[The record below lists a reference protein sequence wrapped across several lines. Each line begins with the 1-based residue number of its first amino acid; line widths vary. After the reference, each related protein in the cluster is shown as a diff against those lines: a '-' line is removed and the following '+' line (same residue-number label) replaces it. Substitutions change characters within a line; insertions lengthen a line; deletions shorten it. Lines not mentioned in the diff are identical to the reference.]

1 MNSVYSSGIMVL
13 ELNNFASGLYREM
26 ALELLQDEFIML
38 YIYFI
43 FFGAKIT
50 SVSHAIRNHCS
61 WIHDICAALPVF

>member
-13 ELNNFASGLYREM
+13 ELNNFVSGLYREM

-43 FFGAKIT
+43 FF
-50 SVSHAIRNHCS
+50 
-61 WIHDICAALPVF
+61 

>member
-13 ELNNFASGLYREM
+13 ELNNFASSLYREM

-43 FFGAKIT
+43 FF
-50 SVSHAIRNHCS
+50 
-61 WIHDICAALPVF
+61 

>member
-43 FFGAKIT
+43 FF
-50 SVSHAIRNHCS
+50 
-61 WIHDICAALPVF
+61 